1 MSKSTTRIFDEK
13 NKIFI
18 DKSFSN
24 YAHLQAQSPAASGNV
39 GSGTGRAVKLS
50 EQVKNEIERD
60 LLPYFKD
67 MYNLD
72 SVFDEF
78 SKNLTAFLHQT
89 EENAMLNLWSGN
101 TVTGKTQLAK
111 RLSGFEGFKPF
122 SSKGI
127 KTFYFDA
134 YQVKDNFD
142 EMKKDFLDKSKFPN
156 SSIVFIDEVE
166 KVLDVSHKVVDD
178 SFVKKFRKFFED
190 LNSSRKL
197 FIVFIAQ
204 PKAQRSEV
212 LKLFDIKLTSIMD
225 FDTQFPDWT
234 KESLVHVLCES
245 FAKRNYDI
253 QGEAAAALA
262 AHCLQN
268 GSIVEMVGVMKL
280 LEVDLKHAGRT
291 LVDLEL
297 VNSVIKGRG

>member
-1 MSKSTTRIFDEK
+1 MSKSNVRIFDEK
-13 NKIFI
+13 NKIYI

-24 YAHLQAQSPAASGNV
+24 YSHIQAQLPTSGNL
-39 GSGTGRAVKLS
+39 GNPTGRTVQLS
-50 EQVKNEIERD
+50 QQVTNEIERD

-67 MYNLD
+67 MHNLD
-72 SVFDEF
+72 AVFDEF

-89 EENAMLNLWSGN
+89 EEAAMLNLWSGN
-101 TVTGKTQLAK
+101 TVTGKTLLAK
-111 RLSGFEGFKPF
+111 RLSGFEGFKAF

-134 YQVKDNFD
+134 FQVKDNFD
-142 EMKKDFLDKSKFPN
+142 ELKKDFLDKSKFPN

-166 KVLDVSHKVVDD
+166 KILDISHKVVDEP
-178 SFVKKFRKFFED
+178 FVKKFRKFIED
-190 LNSSRKL
+190 LNSARKL

-204 PKAQRSEV
+204 PKAQRSDV

-234 KESLVHVLCES
+234 KENLVHVLCES
-245 FAKRNYDI
+245 FAKRNYEI
-253 QGEAAAALA
+253 QDDAAAALA
-262 AHCLQN
+262 THCLQN
-268 GSIVEMVGVMKL
+268 GSIVEMIGVMKL

-291 LVDLEL
+291 TVDIDL